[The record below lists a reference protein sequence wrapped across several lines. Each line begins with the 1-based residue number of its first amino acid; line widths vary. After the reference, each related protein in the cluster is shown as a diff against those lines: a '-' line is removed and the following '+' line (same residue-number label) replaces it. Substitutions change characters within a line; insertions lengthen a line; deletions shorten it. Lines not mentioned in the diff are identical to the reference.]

1 MPASLDPPAGGD
13 SRSAVVTD
21 TLADILDAAARGVF
35 PPADGGTTIVPQP
48 SARDAGV
55 LAFTAHSVVF
65 SDEDPDWV
73 RGVLARTE
81 CDALAA
87 TMNAR
92 FLTALMDRTGRTSD
106 TVDVLLTGAALPGEP
121 PVALTEVDDPGHP
134 RVVSAMRRR
143 DGVRVWTTEGGVL
156 VLGRGVAGRWEVA
169 VEVEEGAR
177 HRGVGRRLVSAA
189 RQLAGGAPVWAQVS
203 AGNARSLRAFQAA
216 GYRPVGSEVLLVP
229 GAGRHRKTP
238 VWPSE

>member
-1 MPASLDPPAGGD
+1 MA
-13 SRSAVVTD
+13 D
-21 TLADILDAAARGVF
+21 TLGDILDAAARGVF

-48 SARDAGV
+48 SPRDAGV

-65 SDEDPDWV
+65 TDEDPDWV
-73 RGVLARTE
+73 RRTLAVTD
-81 CDALAA
+81 CDRLSA

-121 PVALTEVDDPGHP
+121 PVALAEIGGPGHP
-134 RVVSAMRRR
+134 RVESARRRR
-143 DGVRVWTTEGGVL
+143 DDVRVWAADGGVL

-169 VEVEEGAR
+169 VEVDEGAR
-177 HRGVGRRLVSAA
+177 HRGLGRRLVAAA
-189 RQLAGGAPVWAQVS
+189 RQLAGGEPVWAQVS

-216 GYRPVGSEVLLVP
+216 GYRPVGSEVLLR
-229 GAGRHRKTP
+229 G
-238 VWPSE
+238 